1 MKVQYMK
8 GVATHHGPESCVPVR
23 EDRRLE
29 LLNSGIEA
37 LTGEDAG
44 QVLSPDIRNPGLLTL
59 CANAEGKIEWRENRK
74 CRSEPAG
81 SETLC
86 MRGSFMR
93 ENREISSSLAGN
105 GSASRV
111 GKAKAVTP

>member
-1 MKVQYMK
+1 MARY
-8 GVATHHGPESCVPVR
+8 R
-23 EDRRLE
+23 ECH
-29 LLNSGIEA
+29 
-37 LTGEDAG
+37 
-44 QVLSPDIRNPGLLTL
+44 P
-59 CANAEGKIEWRENRK
+59 
-74 CRSEPAG
+74 EPAG

-93 ENREISSSLAGN
+93 ENREISSSLAGY

>member
-1 MKVQYMK
+1 M
-8 GVATHHGPESCVPVR
+8 VR
-23 EDRRLE
+23 Y
-29 LLNSGIEA
+29 
-37 LTGEDAG
+37 
-44 QVLSPDIRNPGLLTL
+44 
-59 CANAEGKIEWRENRK
+59 RE
-74 CRSEPAG
+74 CHLEPAG

-93 ENREISSSLAGN
+93 ENREISSSLVGY